1 MGCGPKKQKQNKTSA
16 RSLSNTSAAA
26 TVGEQGLLL
35 AHFQPEEFHRC
46 QQTCTWNKVRL
57 CSLEALQAEQ
67 AAGVP
72 RATPVQGAQ
81 PCLASGGAYEINA
94 LASES
99 AKALGV
105 LALPLRD
112 MCDYDGDRG

>member
-1 MGCGPKKQKQNKTSA
+1 M
-16 RSLSNTSAAA
+16 
-26 TVGEQGLLL
+26 GEQGLLL